1 MTSDHYDTI
10 IIGAGHNGLVAA
22 AYLAKQGKKVLVLE
36 QRAIIGGSVVTES
49 FGDGFTVDSV
59 QTGGVLRPDIIKDL
73 KLALPTKSTK
83 PAFISL
89 QGADQISNPIF
100 EDHLVLDSDPAKAAE
115 SIKRFSEKDA
125 ARWNEFVRFMNKAAK
140 ILEKVYATIMPRL
153 PMNLNA
159 SEGFGLLD
167 LGLNLRLAGRKDML
181 NFIRALPMSAQELVE
196 EYFESEVLKAAVAS
210 VAIHGSTLGPMSA
223 GTGYTLIH
231 NWMNRGGL
239 AVPPSPN
246 GRGAGGEGEGREV
259 RGIGTITQAL
269 ANAVKS
275 FGGEIRTE
283 AEVIKICVE
292 NQTARS
298 VMLASGEEIP
308 ARVILSSA
316 DPKHTLLKL
325 VGPMELPPEFVWH
338 AQSIKMRGSL
348 AKVHLLTDGKHGIPE
363 GTVVL
368 APSIK
373 YLERAYDMAKYGEIS
388 EKPYLEVTSAPVR
401 ESAKEF
407 EATSVPFRESAKES
421 VVSIHFQFAPYKLKN
436 SSWQV
441 EGLNVEKLAIDALAE
456 YFPNLKASIKNTK
469 TITPKD
475 LEETY
480 GLTEGDLNHGQ
491 LMLDQFLFMR
501 PIPGW
506 SNHRTPI
513 DNLYLCGSGVH
524 GGGGVSGVAGR
535 NVVRVLR

>member
-1 MTSDHYDTI
+1 MTSNHYDSI

-36 QRAIIGGSVVTES
+36 RRSVVGGSVVTES
-49 FGDGFTVDSV
+49 FGEGFTVDSV
-59 QTGGVLRPDIIKDL
+59 QTGGTLRPDIIKDL
-73 KLALPTKSTK
+73 KLSLPVVKQK
-83 PAFISL
+83 PDFITLVGRTGSATYD
-89 QGADQISNPIF
+89 G
-100 EDHLVLDSDPAKAAE
+100 HLTLDGE

-125 ARWNEFVRFMNKAAK
+125 ARWGEFVRFMNKSAK
-140 ILEKVYATIMPRL
+140 ILEKAYATIMPRL
-153 PMNLNA
+153 PMNFNA
-159 SEGFGLLD
+159 REGFGLME

-196 EYFESEVLKAAVAS
+196 EYFESEVLKAAIAS

-231 NWMNRGGL
+231 NWLNRGGL
-239 AVPPSPN
+239 ALPPSPN
-246 GRGAGGEGEGREV
+246 GEGAGGEGEGQGV
-259 RGIGTITQAL
+259 RGIGAITQAL

-283 AEVIKICVE
+283 AEVTRICVE
-292 NQTARS
+292 NQKARS

-338 AQSIKMRGSL
+338 AQSIKMRGSV

-373 YLERAYDMAKYGEIS
+373 YLERAYDLAKYGEIS
-388 EKPYLEVTSAPVR
+388 EKPYLEVTTSA
-401 ESAKEF
+401 SG
-407 EATSVPFRESAKES
+407 SVHPLPSVEKS
-421 VVSIHFQFAPYKLKN
+421 VVSIHFQFAPYNLKN
-436 SSWQV
+436 SSWQM

-456 YFPNLKASIKNTK
+456 YFPNLKSSIKNTK

-506 SNHRTPI
+506 SNHKTPI

-524 GGGGVSGVAGR
+524 GGGGVSGVGGR
-535 NVVRVLR
+535 NVVKILKDNEI